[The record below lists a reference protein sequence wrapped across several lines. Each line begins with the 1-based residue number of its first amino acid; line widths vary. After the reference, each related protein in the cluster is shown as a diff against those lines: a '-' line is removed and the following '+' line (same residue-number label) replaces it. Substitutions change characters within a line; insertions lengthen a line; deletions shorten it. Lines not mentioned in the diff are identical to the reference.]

1 MKAHTVREPMDV
13 AAVLEALGD
22 RPPDEPA
29 VLVRLF
35 LMVDDGVT
43 GEPTHVG
50 TFVRRI
56 AMPPSMVAPDV
67 ELALDLGGERHVFT
81 PERVVWDETHRV
93 CILEITWVVADHATL
108 VETLE
113 PEESWTA

>member
-1 MKAHTVREPMDV
+1 MDV

-35 LMVDDGVT
+35 LMVDDGET
-43 GEPTHVG
+43 GEPTHVS

-56 AMPPSMVAPDV
+56 AMPPSMVTPDV
-67 ELALDLGGERHVFT
+67 EVALDVGGERHVFT

-93 CILEITWVVADHATL
+93 CILEVIWVVSD
-108 VETLE
+108 E
-113 PEESWTA
+113 PTPVDLAAPERAWS